1 MGDSPQEI
9 TQLLVEIRKGNRAAE
24 SKLMPLVYQELRKLA
39 RRYMRLERRDHT
51 LQTTALVHEAYVR
64 LVDQRHVSWQN
75 RAHFFAV
82 AAQIMRRILVDH
94 ARAHQAAKRGGT
106 DRGISLD
113 DTMVFTEEKASDIL
127 VLDEALTRLSER
139 DRRQCRIVELRF
151 FGGLTE
157 EEAAEAL
164 GISVRTVKRD
174 WRIAKAWLYHQVSK

>member
-9 TQLLVEIRKGNRAAE
+9 TRLLVEIRQGNRAAE

-51 LQTTALVHEAYVR
+51 LQATALVHEAYVR
-64 LVDQRHVSWQN
+64 LVDQREVSWQN
-75 RAHFFAV
+75 RAHFLAV

-106 DRGISLD
+106 ERRISL
-113 DTMVFTEEKASDIL
+113 DTMVFTEEKATDIL

-164 GISVRTVKRD
+164 GISVRTAKRD